1 MNELNNASNFSSQH
15 KLSSQWWLLSEML
28 VYKNHLSFAG
38 NFYIGPSK
46 DSFQDPEPLYIYIF
60 LVATKTQQ
68 NVGRWWIKPMNPFTS
83 VYVIFGCFF
92 WGIPWVGG
100 VEAGIALWA
109 AAWPLLHGAGALAE
123 GVSTLAL
130 GRCQR
135 LQEVGWGWSVWK
147 LPSSTGYFFVRFSG
161 SDMPFG
167 LEGRMHL
174 NFKSSVIDSI
184 SSSTDSVLST

>member
-1 MNELNNASNFSSQH
+1 MVPFEWDVGF
-15 KLSSQWWLLSEML
+15 
-28 VYKNHLSFAG
+28 YKNHLSFAG

-46 DSFQDPEPLYIYIF
+46 DSFQDPEPLSIF
-60 LVATKTQQ
+60 FVAKK
-68 NVGRWWIKPMNPFTS
+68 NCSKMWEDDESNPWIHSLS
-83 VYVIFGCFF
+83 VYVIFGCFFF